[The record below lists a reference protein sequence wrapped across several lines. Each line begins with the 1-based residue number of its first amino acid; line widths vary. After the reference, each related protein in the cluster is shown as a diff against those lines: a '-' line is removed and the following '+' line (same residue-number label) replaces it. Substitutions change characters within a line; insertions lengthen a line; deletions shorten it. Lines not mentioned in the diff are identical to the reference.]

1 MKAKAFRGKKKR
13 KKKQQQFSFLQ
24 LRTVFFSLEFST
36 DEDED
41 EIDDDEDEGSSSEE
55 FTDSIEEDVKL
66 TAESLAS
73 TEVKENACTNDCCY
87 CTLLMIHTKDVCF
100 KMTLMA
106 TK

>member
-1 MKAKAFRGKKKR
+1 MKESKGIQGE
-13 KKKQQQFSFLQ
+13 KKQVSFLQ

-41 EIDDDEDEGSSSEE
+41 ELDDDEDEGSSSEE

-73 TEVKENACTNDCCY
+73 TKVKENT
-87 CTLLMIHTKDVCF
+87 V
-100 KMTLMA
+100 MA